1 MIKIHS
7 VSVGLRGL
15 ILILVLLA
23 VMATLCNSL
32 WVAYGV
38 QRDAL
43 VHSAL
48 QANQAYT
55 SKVASSIGQFITSA
69 HNRLHFSSQRVG
81 RHFNDQQL
89 LKEEVTRLQAEDN
102 AFNAVLILDA
112 AGKVLQI
119 YPDQAQ
125 MVDAT
130 LTTDEVQHALHAR
143 RPLVSH
149 AYVNVLGNLIV
160 FISQPVFSPS
170 GQFLGVIG
178 AAIHIRKEGT
188 LHTLISNHYHR
199 DGTFAFIADDNRRLL
214 HHSDHQRI
222 GEVLSTSATVDA
234 ALRGEQGAMET
245 VNYRGIAMLAGYAQ
259 VPEAHWAVVAQQ
271 PREQALAPLGQLM
284 REMLI
289 KLIPAGLV
297 GLVVILVATLLITRP
312 LRQLADSAEQLA
324 APQATEQLNAI
335 NAWYAEAAA
344 IRRALL
350 SGVQLLQQKLGSLS
364 HQAQSDPLTGLA
376 NRRAM
381 SAALE
386 TLTQTQRPYAVLA
399 LDIDHF
405 KRVNDTFG
413 HDVGDDALKQV
424 AAIIAAN
431 SREQDLACR
440 AGGEEF
446 VLILPEANLEVAREI
461 AERIRHTI
469 ATTPVPQVGTLTISI
484 GVASRSIETPTAESV
499 LKRADQQLYHAKE
512 SGRNRVAA

>member
-1 MIKIHS
+1 
-7 VSVGLRGL
+7 
-15 ILILVLLA
+15 
-23 VMATLCNSL
+23 
-32 WVAYGV
+32 
-38 QRDAL
+38 
-43 VHSAL
+43 
-48 QANQAYT
+48 
-55 SKVASSIGQFITSA
+55 
-69 HNRLHFSSQRVG
+69 
-81 RHFNDQQL
+81 
-89 LKEEVTRLQAEDN
+89 
-102 AFNAVLILDA
+102 
-112 AGKVLQI
+112 
-119 YPDQAQ
+119 
-125 MVDAT
+125 
-130 LTTDEVQHALHAR
+130 
-143 RPLVSH
+143 
-149 AYVNVLGNLIV
+149 
-160 FISQPVFSPS
+160 
-170 GQFLGVIG
+170 
-178 AAIHIRKEGT
+178 
-188 LHTLISNHYHR
+188 
-199 DGTFAFIADDNRRLL
+199 
-214 HHSDHQRI
+214 
-222 GEVLSTSATVDA
+222 
-234 ALRGEQGAMET
+234 
-245 VNYRGIAMLAGYAQ
+245 
-259 VPEAHWAVVAQQ
+259 
-271 PREQALAPLGQLM
+271 
-284 REMLI
+284 
-289 KLIPAGLV
+289 
-297 GLVVILVATLLITRP
+297 VILVATLLITRP